1 MDKNVLNW
9 VNNIDLDKTYL
20 NSIVIGGLYQGILAK
35 RHRKDFVQA
44 DILFGWFQSLLDLY
58 QDRIFVIDNKTTM
71 IWGELQTP
79 NPKSANDAYIT
90 STAIAYNL
98 TVATRNLK
106 DFDGMPV
113 KVINPFEFTQ

>member
-1 MDKNVLNW
+1 MYLLDTNIISEIRKINTGRMDKNVLNW

-58 QDRIFVIDNKTTM
+58 QDRI
-71 IWGELQTP
+71 L
-79 NPKSANDAYIT
+79 
-90 STAIAYNL
+90 
-98 TVATRNLK
+98 
-106 DFDGMPV
+106 
-113 KVINPFEFTQ
+113 